1 MGRKSTN
8 PVSEL
13 YFTYDIQKD
22 VSTCKIENCRR
33 PLLKGRHSNNLETHI
48 KCHHDKEYKVLQ
60 RIKSENVLQE
70 KRQLDDANVELPSL
84 KVINYIFK

>member
-13 YFTYDIQKD
+13 YITYDIQKD
-22 VSTCKIENCRR
+22 VSTCNIENCRR

-48 KCHHDKEYKVLQ
+48 KCHHDNEYKILQ
-60 RIKSENVLQE
+60 RMKSVFQE
-70 KRQLDDANVELPSL
+70 KRQLDDANVALPSL